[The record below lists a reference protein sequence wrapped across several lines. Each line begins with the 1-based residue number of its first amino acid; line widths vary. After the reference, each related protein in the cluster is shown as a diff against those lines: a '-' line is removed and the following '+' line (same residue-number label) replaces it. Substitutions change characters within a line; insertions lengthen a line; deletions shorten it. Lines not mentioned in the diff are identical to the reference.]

1 MAGKTRQQKNLIPK
15 AKLIIEIMQNG
26 FKQFNVMSV
35 FYSQEYWLKQL
46 KRFGGR
52 DIKRR
57 QLNYDFKLLE
67 QAGILN
73 RYRRHKPDPEKG
85 YILRSTRYY
94 IDAVGWK
101 VAAYLKIISRTEMC
115 KMIHAIINGRENK
128 KRRVKEWITPDWL
141 QEFLPEYNKKEPIPD
156 G

>member
-15 AKLIIEIMQNG
+15 ARLIIKIMQNG

-67 QAGILN
+67 QAGIIK
-73 RYRRHKPDPEKG
+73 RYRRHKTDPEKG

-94 IDAVGWK
+94 IDVIGWRM
-101 VAAYLKIISRTEMC
+101 AAYYKIINWAEMC
-115 KMIHAIINGRENK
+115 KMINAIK
-128 KRRVKEWITPDWL
+128 KGAQKKVNQAKEWITPEWI
-141 QEFLPEYNKKEPIPD
+141 QEYMPEFNKKNPIPD

>member
-26 FKQFNVMSV
+26 FKQFNVVSI

-67 QAGILN
+67 QAGILK

-94 IDAVGWK
+94 IDATGWK
-101 VAAYLKIISRTEMC
+101 IAAYYKIIHWTEMC
-115 KMIHAIINGRENK
+115 KMINAIKKGAQNK
-128 KRRVKEWITPDWL
+128 TNRVKKWITPDWI
-141 QEFLPEYNKKEPIPD
+141 QEYMPEFNRKSPIPD